1 MAGTED
7 WNRAQDFPGQE
18 SQATYGNST
27 TMGVPSGRLE
37 GDNGNTSADKKDLT
51 NVSLSEVSQ
60 TDGSTNPAFR
70 PVSAESRSWLP
81 MHGASYA
88 NAPSGGLHDASMVS
102 PSLDSPYSPP
112 PATHISSQMSSF
124 ASRRPMQPMEFDES
138 NAAYMSSGPGFGGAY
153 ASPYTPREAYHQHG
167 RSTTETSQAYLLQ
180 TPPVTTE
187 WTRESPT
194 PPPYTPAGLP
204 PKSPKRWFVWRPEWI
219 MFVFLLLGLFAA
231 IGHHLFYKA
240 LDDRLADN
248 QVAMLRYGTILAF
261 VAKAGF
267 VAATVTAFRQ
277 RLWVTVRNKL
287 LSVGALDSLFAATSD
302 ISALWNREIYQKAKI
317 CMLLAALVW
326 ITPLMVILT
335 SNTLTVRLV
344 NNIVDTK
351 CPSVRTLNFTFEEIE
366 NFRQPTKVNGLYGL
380 SVNLWNA
387 TTPNDTAPGWYD
399 YYTAPHDLFQATAS
413 LGIFSKKVNAGDD
426 AAHDV
431 CGVGWNCSYT
441 IEFVAPGYK
450 CSEVASGV
458 GSAVSN
464 LGDSTPPFDTDILL
478 PNGVNSY
485 FVHATEG
492 DYSSAQL
499 KEVNPGGMPLNSD
512 PSSWPPH
519 LGAFRTEPIIWA
531 GYSVMVD
538 PSNPPANNTVAGW
551 NESFIPKIFAC
562 EHYETQYKVNFTY
575 EGKDQSTHIIDRT
588 YLYPVMNTTYERGV
602 EAIDGTNDNT
612 TATPESNYVYPYPMN
627 DTANTRRYRRLAS
640 FHSIGLTL
648 RQVMNGT
655 VNSASVPVPNAN
667 TKALQTKLLDPK
679 NEWFPYPDLQD
690 RVQSLYEDIIL
701 SMLSNHMLLSVVWAA
716 KPWEISGDEPGNQTT
731 LWPCTRTRWENRYHY
746 VIRDLWIVYS
756 CAFACAI
763 VAVIMGTGAVLA
775 NEGRVY
781 DTRFSSIVAATRG
794 PALEKVAWHE
804 DNGSDIRK
812 MKVGYGLIHRAR
824 PLDAV
829 AEDESSTSYTG
840 ASTPRESTGA
850 NTGAGAGG
858 GAGATTTGQQRPRFG
873 FGLEG
878 DVRQTKRVGSFFQ
891 RA

>member
-1 MAGTED
+1 MAGPED
-7 WNRAQDFPGQE
+7 WNRAQAFPGQE
-18 SQATYGNST
+18 SRVIYGHP
-27 TMGVPSGRLE
+27 TMTGVPAARLE
-37 GDNGNTSADKKDLT
+37 GEDAKASANYKDLST
-51 NVSLSEVSQ
+51 VSVSSVSQ
-60 TDGSTNPAFR
+60 TGDSTNPSQR
-70 PVSAESRSWLP
+70 PVSRESRTWLP
-81 MHGASYA
+81 MQGANDSTS
-88 NAPSGGLHDASMVS
+88 PSGGIHDAALIS
-102 PSLDSPYSPP
+102 PPLESPYSPP

-124 ASRRPMQPMEFDES
+124 ASRRPMQPMEFEDS
-138 NAAYMSSGPGFGGAY
+138 PAAYMSSGPGFGSAY

-194 PPPYTPAGLP
+194 PPPYSAGLP
-204 PKSPKRWFVWRPEWI
+204 PKQPKRWFVWRPEWI
-219 MFVFLLLGLFAA
+219 MFVFLLLGLLAA
-231 IGHHLFYKA
+231 VGHHIFYKA

-277 RLWVTVRNKL
+277 RLWVTVRNKI

-302 ISALWNREIYQKAKI
+302 ITALWNREIYHKAKI
-317 CMLLAALVW
+317 AMLLAGLVW
-326 ITPLMVILT
+326 ITPLIVILT

-351 CPSVRTLNFTFEEIE
+351 CPSVRTLNFTFEEVE
-366 NFRQPTKVNGLYGL
+366 NFRKPTKVNGLYGL

-387 TTPNDTAPGWYD
+387 TTLNDSLPGWYD
-399 YYTAPHDLFQATAS
+399 YYTAPHDLFRATAS
-413 LGIFSKKVNAGDD
+413 LGIFSKKVNAVETI
-426 AAHDV
+426 AHDI

-450 CSEVASGV
+450 CTEVANGV
-458 GSAVSN
+458 NSAVQN
-464 LGDSTPPFDTDILL
+464 LGDSTPPFNTSLLL
-478 PNGVNSY
+478 PEGQYSY
-485 FVHATEG
+485 FVHSTEG
-492 DYSSAQL
+492 DYSTAQL
-499 KEVNPGGMPLNSD
+499 KEVWPGGMPLNST
-512 PSSWPPH
+512 PSSWPEH

-531 GYSVMVD
+531 GYSVMVNQ
-538 PSNPPANNTVAGW
+538 SNPPANNTVAGW
-551 NESFIPKIFAC
+551 NDAFIPKIFAC
-562 EHYETQYKVNFTY
+562 EHYETHYKVNFTY
-575 EGKDQSTHIIDRT
+575 EGKDQSTKVLERT
-588 YLYPVMNTTYERGV
+588 FLYPVMNTTYQRGV
-602 EAIDGTNDNT
+602 DANDGTNDNT
-612 TATPESNYVYPYPMN
+612 TATPESNYVYPYPMSN
-627 DTANTRRYRRLAS
+627 VTNTRRYRRLAS

-648 RQVMNGT
+648 REVMNGT

-679 NEWFPYPDLQD
+679 NEWFAYPDLQT

-701 SMLSNHMLLSVVWAA
+701 SMLSNHMLVSVAWAA
-716 KPWEISGDEPGNQTT
+716 KPWEMSGDEPGNQTT

-746 VIRDLWIVYS
+746 VLRDLWIVYS

-794 PALEKVAWHE
+794 PALEKMAWHE

-829 AEDESSTSYTG
+829 AEDEAASTG
-840 ASTPRESTGA
+840 ASTPRET
-850 NTGAGAGG
+850 
-858 GAGATTTGQQRPRFG
+858 GATTAQQRPRFG

-891 RA
+891 RT